1 MRLGGCWLADLSVI
15 CGGRTTTRQSPSH
28 NQTHSPN
35 HSRDLSLPVS
45 QSQLPPPAGKGF
57 QLPRY
62 PRYLTPR
69 YPAGTSHRTSLA
81 SKSKSQPPIP
91 LQLHD
96 VLSLFLKFS
105 SRTKF
110 QKVSPSPP
118 SAAAITIL
126 PASAHGLK
134 TQDLKQEK
142 LSF

>member
-1 MRLGGCWLADLSVI
+1 MLSAGGKPPPGNHHS
-15 CGGRTTTRQSPSH
+15 TTRP
-28 NQTHSPN
+28 T
-35 HSRDLSLPVS
+35 LPRS
-45 QSQLPPPAGKGF
+45 ISSCLTISASTSPAGKGF

-69 YPAGTSHRTSLA
+69 YPAGTSHRSSLA

-118 SAAAITIL
+118 SAADITIL

-142 LSF
+142 LSFWKYIKF

>member
-69 YPAGTSHRTSLA
+69 YPAGTSHRSSLA